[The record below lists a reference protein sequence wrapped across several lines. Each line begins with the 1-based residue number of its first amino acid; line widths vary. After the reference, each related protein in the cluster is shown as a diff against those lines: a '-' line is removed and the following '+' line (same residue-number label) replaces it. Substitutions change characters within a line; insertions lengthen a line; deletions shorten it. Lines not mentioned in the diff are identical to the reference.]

1 MVNAWPTS
9 RLTFCSSDPW
19 AAGCPS
25 TDTLCPGGIEART
38 VTGLPRLPRTGE
50 SGTPGLLGGRSAG
63 DAVILSPG
71 AAAAVEWS
79 PQPHAAKASPAV
91 TVAPARSRRR
101 RYVRSHVWRNK
112 SREDNAVHLLL
123 VVEEGN
129 RRRLGPR
136 RGRLAHERHQVGHAG
151 RAAGRFHV
159 PDAFGVRIQRVE
171 LGVESCKR
179 AVHLGP
185 PAVGCESG
193 PSESTPLGMIRR

>member
-1 MVNAWPTS
+1 MGDAWPAS

-38 VTGLPRLPRTGE
+38 VTGLPRLHRPVYA
-50 SGTPGLLGGRSAG
+50 GTPAPYAGGSAG

-91 TVAPARSRRR
+91 TVAPARNRRR

-123 VVEEGN
+123 VAEEGN
-129 RRRLGPR
+129 
-136 RGRLAHERHQVGHAG
+136 
-151 RAAGRFHV
+151 
-159 PDAFGVRIQRVE
+159 
-171 LGVESCKR
+171 
-179 AVHLGP
+179 
-185 PAVGCESG
+185 
-193 PSESTPLGMIRR
+193 